1 MRAKWVEGLSTRLV
15 KVLEM
20 MEVVSK
26 DEAFRRWYE
35 GDFDNRR
42 WFGLK
47 TRAELRKWLGLPDQD
62 LWLQKRQLREERYQV
77 QLKIEEREEREM
89 RACIIKRNKGDSAVE
104 D

>member
-89 RACIIKRNKGDSAVE
+89 RECIIKRNKGDSAVE

>member
-26 DEAFRRWYE
+26 DDALRRWAE

-89 RACIIKRNKGDSAVE
+89 RECIIKRNKGDSAE
-104 D
+104 GE

>member
-26 DEAFRRWYE
+26 DDALRRWYE

-47 TRAELRKWLGLPDQD
+47 TRAELRKWLGLPDQE
-62 LWLQKRQLREERYQV
+62 LWLQKRQQREERYQV
-77 QLKIEEREEREM
+77 QLKLAEREEREM

-104 D
+104 E

>member
-1 MRAKWVEGLSTRLV
+1 MRAKWVEGLNTRLV

>member
-20 MEVVSK
+20 MEVASK

-89 RACIIKRNKGDSAVE
+89 RACIIKRNKGDSAE
-104 D
+104 GE

>member
-1 MRAKWVEGLSTRLV
+1 VRAKWVEGLSTRLV

-26 DEAFRRWYE
+26 DDAFRRWYE

-89 RACIIKRNKGDSAVE
+89 RACIIKRNKGDSAE
-104 D
+104 GE

>member
-1 MRAKWVEGLSTRLV
+1 VRAKWVEGLSTRLV

-20 MEVVSK
+20 MEVASK
-26 DEAFRRWYE
+26 DEAFSRWYE

-89 RACIIKRNKGDSAVE
+89 RECIIKRNKGDSAVE
-104 D
+104 E

>member
-1 MRAKWVEGLSTRLV
+1 MSTRLV

-104 D
+104 E

>member
-1 MRAKWVEGLSTRLV
+1 MSTRLV

-26 DEAFRRWYE
+26 DDALRRWYE

-42 WFGLK
+42 GFGLK

-89 RACIIKRNKGDSAVE
+89 RECIIKRNKGDSAVE
-104 D
+104 E

>member
-1 MRAKWVEGLSTRLV
+1 VRAKWVEGLSTRLV

-26 DEAFRRWYE
+26 DDALRRWYE

-42 WFGLK
+42 GFGLK

-89 RACIIKRNKGDSAVE
+89 RECIIKRNKGDSAVE
-104 D
+104 E

>member
-1 MRAKWVEGLSTRLV
+1 MSTRLV

-26 DEAFRRWYE
+26 DDALRRWYE

-42 WFGLK
+42 GFGLK

-104 D
+104 E

>member
-20 MEVVSK
+20 MEVASK
-26 DEAFRRWYE
+26 DEAF
-35 GDFDNRR
+35 RR

-89 RACIIKRNKGDSAVE
+89 RECIIKRNKGDSAVE
-104 D
+104 E

>member
-89 RACIIKRNKGDSAVE
+89 RECIIKRNKGDSAVE
-104 D
+104 E

>member
-1 MRAKWVEGLSTRLV
+1 MSTRLV

-77 QLKIEEREEREM
+77 QLKFAEREEREM

-104 D
+104 E